1 MQSGPLDLDVEAG
14 PDSGSRHAL
23 SIGRHHLGRSA
34 ACAVVLADPAVE
46 PHHAVLD
53 VASGRC
59 VLTQLTGRWPILV
72 DGLPVSHGVLAL
84 GAAIEIGDSRLVVR
98 HAGEPPD
105 VAVGGSPLTVRLGC
119 AISPAVP
126 DRDLD
131 AWSAPA
137 SSHGEAVVAELGG
150 PDRVVV
156 AIRGEGARSAVRSIV
171 AQLANRSDPMECR
184 IVPVLADRREAEWM
198 ERLPRASG
206 RTVVVAD
213 RVAALRSGAVADL
226 VGGAPATVIV
236 TVPADRAVPPEAT
249 ALLQLGPR
257 WRGTWIPDTSATGP
271 ATSTRL
277 HIAGRTAR

>member
-1 MQSGPLDLDVEAG
+1 MHHGPLDVAVEAG
-14 PDSGSRHAL
+14 PDSGRRHPL
-23 SIGRHHLGRSA
+23 PVGRHHLGRSA
-34 ACAVVLADPAVE
+34 ACAVALDDPAVE

-53 VASGRC
+53 VAPGRC
-59 VLTQLTGRWPILV
+59 VLTQLTGRWPIMI
-72 DGLPVSHGVLAL
+72 DGCPMPHGVVAL
-84 GAAIEIGDSRLVVR
+84 GAAIEIGDSRLVLR
-98 HAGEPPD
+98 RARGHLDSAMT
-105 VAVGGSPLTVRLGC
+105 GSPLAVRLGC
-119 AISPAVP
+119 AISPTVP

-131 AWSAPA
+131 GGCAAAPP
-137 SSHGEAVVAELGG
+137 HGAAVVADLDG

-156 AIRGEGARSAVRSIV
+156 IRGEGAPSVVRSIV
-171 AQLANRSDPMECR
+171 AQLADRPDPAGCR

-198 ERLPRASG
+198 ERLPAAGG

-213 RVAALRSGAVADL
+213 RVAALRSGAVARL

-257 WRGTWIPDTSATGP
+257 WRGRWTPDTRATGP

-277 HIAGRTAR
+277 HIAGRAAR